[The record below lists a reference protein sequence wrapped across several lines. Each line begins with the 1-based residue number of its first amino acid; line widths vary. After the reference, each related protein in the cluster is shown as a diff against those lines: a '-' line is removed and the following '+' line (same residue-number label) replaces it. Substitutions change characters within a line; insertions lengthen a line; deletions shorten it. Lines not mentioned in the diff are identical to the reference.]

1 MVLDCLAVT
10 IATCGINMK
19 IEYATI
25 TMTPLE
31 FQAKLTGHSHEMIK
45 YLVRKGYLT
54 DKDKAIEL
62 LETVVVVP
70 IQNKNLFGKLREF
83 VFGKNSKEDNESI
96 SYRITQIDR

>member
-1 MVLDCLAVT
+1 MVIDYSGDI

-54 DKDKAIEL
+54 DEDKAHLEL
-62 LETVVVVP
+62 AFSGE
-70 IQNKNLFGKLREF
+70 RADDR
-83 VFGKNSKEDNESI
+83 KEWLGEIRYFERDE
-96 SYRITQIDR
+96 